1 MKKILIINPNST
13 KDITDGIAESLDPY
27 CPPNCQLHYFTAP
40 AHAPPSIRDYVT
52 GIQTAAACFDEM
64 INTGAFERF
73 DGFLVCCFSDH
84 PLQHMIREHL
94 GPTSSKPCV
103 GMFESGIAK
112 ALLVSRQFGIVSTAK
127 DFKPLLQKGVSSFLG
142 ASGSD
147 RFVGSEMSGIEVT
160 ELRDPDKKANVEKK
174 IKEASAEVAARGADL
189 IIMGCGGMAGM
200 ESLVLQGV
208 REAGL
213 ADVKVVD
220 AALAGLV
227 FLAGMISTD
236 CPRN

>member
-27 CPPNCQLHYFTAP
+27 CPPNCQLYYFTAP

-73 DGFLVCCFSDH
+73 DGFLVCCCECTSSHSRLLLLADVVSLFDIVSDH

-147 RFVGSEMSGIEVT
+147 RFVGSEM
-160 ELRDPDKKANVEKK
+160 
-174 IKEASAEVAARGADL
+174 
-189 IIMGCGGMAGM
+189 
-200 ESLVLQGV
+200 
-208 REAGL
+208 
-213 ADVKVVD
+213 
-220 AALAGLV
+220 
-227 FLAGMISTD
+227 
-236 CPRN
+236 